1 MPKII
6 PRSHPKD
13 AAQRLTDAG
22 IAPLLARIYAA
33 RGISDATQL
42 ETGLARLQ
50 PFTLLKNAQQMAVL
64 LADAIAQNKK
74 LLIVADYDCDGA
86 TACAVGLRGLRAFG
100 AQVDFIVPNRF
111 EYGYGLTP
119 EIVKLAHGSNPDIL
133 ITVDNGIASV
143 EGVAEANRLGMQVLV
158 TDHHLPGDAL
168 PDALCIVNPNQP
180 GCDFPSKN
188 LAGVGVMFYVLLAL
202 RAELRSRGIFSSNTK
217 TQPPSIPPCQGGGI
231 APSLD
236 KGRAG
241 EGFAE
246 PNLGNLLDLVALGTV
261 ADVVKL
267 DENNRILVQQGLLRI
282 RAGRACAGINA
293 LLKIAKKDYAKVS
306 SYELG
311 FVVGPRLNAAG
322 RLEDMSLGIACLL
335 SDDDVEATQ
344 IAAKLD
350 ALNRERRSIEADMQE
365 AALAALEHINPTDS
379 SSLAMFDET
388 WHQGVIG
395 ILASRLK
402 DKFHRP
408 VIAFARAQ
416 TGELK
421 GSGRSIPGLH
431 LRDALDQLS
440 KRHPHLLQ
448 KFGGHAMAAGVSIRE
463 EHFDEFQAAFEV
475 IAQSL
480 LSPADLTRIIE
491 TDGALDAAD
500 FSLDIAR
507 SLEQQVWGQGFPQ
520 PLFEGEFAV
529 QSQRVVGEK
538 HLKLKLSTP
547 SASYDAIRFFS
558 ADPMPERICAAYKL
572 ALNEYNGK
580 TTLQLIIEH
589 WEVVT

>member
-6 PRSHPKD
+6 SRSSPEGD
-13 AAQRLTDAG
+13 AQRLAAAG

-33 RGISDATQL
+33 RGITDITQL
-42 ETGLARLQ
+42 ETGLARLL
-50 PFTLLKNAQQMAVL
+50 PFAQMKNVQQMAVL
-64 LADAIAQNKK
+64 LANAIAQKK
-74 LLIVADYDCDGA
+74 KMLIVADYDCDGA
-86 TACAVGLRGLRAFG
+86 TACAVALRGLRAFD
-100 AQVDFIVPNRF
+100 ALVDFIVPNRF

-119 EIVKLAHGSNPDIL
+119 EIVRLAAQSRPDIL
-133 ITVDNGIASV
+133 VTVDNGIASV

-158 TDHHLPGDAL
+158 TDHHLPGDTL

-180 GCDFPSKN
+180 GCDFHSKN

-202 RAELRSRGIFSSNTK
+202 RAELRERGTFIEK
-217 TQPPSIPPCQGGGI
+217 P
-231 APSLD
+231 
-236 KGRAG
+236 
-241 EGFAE
+241 E

-293 LLKIAKKDYAKVS
+293 LLLIAKKDYTKVS

-322 RLEDMSLGIACLL
+322 RLEDMGLGIDCLL
-335 SDDDVEATQ
+335 SDDDAEATQ

-365 AALAALEHINPTDS
+365 AALAALEHINPADG
-379 SSLAMFDET
+379 SSLAMFDDS

-402 DKFHRP
+402 DRYHRP
-408 VIAFARAQ
+408 VIAFARSQ

-431 LRDALDQLS
+431 LRDALDLLS

-463 EHFDEFQAAFEV
+463 EHFDEFRDAFEA
-475 IAQSL
+475 ITQSL

-491 TDGALDAAD
+491 TDGELDAAD

-520 PLFEGEFAV
+520 PVFEGEFIV

-538 HLKLKLSTP
+538 HLKLQLATHRTTF
-547 SASYDAIRFFS
+547 DAIRFFS
-558 ADPMPERICAAYKL
+558 ADPMPECIRAAYKL

-580 TTLQLIIEH
+580 TSLQLIIEH
-589 WEVVT
+589 WEAAPSASGQF

>member
-1 MPKII
+1 MQKMSQ
-6 PRSHPKD
+6 RSAPAD
-13 AAQRLTDAG
+13 DMQRLADTG
-22 IAPLLARIYAA
+22 IALLLARIYAA
-33 RGISDATQL
+33 RGISDISQL
-42 ETGLARLQ
+42 ETGLASLHS
-50 PFTLLKNAQQMAVL
+50 FSLLKNAPQMAKL

-86 TACAVGLRGLRAFG
+86 TACAVGLRGLRAFE
-100 AQVDFIVPNRF
+100 ARVDFIVPNRF

-119 EIVKLAHGSNPDIL
+119 EIVRLAAKSKPDIL
-133 ITVDNGIASV
+133 ITVDNGISSV

-180 GCDFPSKN
+180 GCEFPSKN

-202 RAELRSRGIFSSNTK
+202 RAELRSRGAFVVERAS
-217 TQPPSIPPCQGGGI
+217 PSPGGRG
-231 APSLD
+231 
-236 KGRAG
+236 
-241 EGFAE
+241 E
-246 PNLGNLLDLVALGTV
+246 PNLGNLLDLVALGTI

-267 DENNRILVQQGLLRI
+267 DKNNRILAQQGLLRI

-293 LLKIAKKDYAKVS
+293 LLQIAKKDYAKVS

-322 RLEDMSLGIACLL
+322 RLEDMSLGIDCLL
-335 SDDDVEATQ
+335 SDDPSEASK
-344 IAAKLD
+344 IADKLD
-350 ALNRERRSIEADMQE
+350 SLNRERRSIEANMQE
-365 AALAALEHINPTDS
+365 AALAALDNINPAES

-431 LRDALDQLS
+431 LRDALDLLS

-448 KFGGHAMAAGVSIRE
+448 KFGGHAMAAGLSIKE
-463 EHFDEFQAAFEV
+463 ENFAEFQSAFESV
-475 IAQSL
+475 VHSL

-491 TDGALDAAD
+491 TDGELNEAD

-520 PLFEGEFAV
+520 PVFEGEFTV
-529 QSQRVVGEK
+529 DNQRVVGEK
-538 HLKLKLSTP
+538 HLKLKLSVHQN
-547 SASYDAIRFFS
+547 SFDAIRFFS
-558 ADPMPERICAAYKL
+558 TESMPRRIHAAYKL
-572 ALNEYNGK
+572 AVNEYNGK
-580 TTLQLIIEH
+580 STLQLLIEH
-589 WEVVT
+589 WEAIPSTDTGESLR

>member
-6 PRSHPKD
+6 PRSYPENL
-13 AAQRLTDAG
+13 AQSLVKAG
-22 IAPLLARIYAA
+22 IAPLLARIYTA
-33 RGISDATQL
+33 RGISDITQL
-42 ETGLARLQ
+42 ETGLARLL
-50 PFTLLKNAQQMAVL
+50 PFTLLKNAQAMAIL
-64 LADAIAQNKK
+64 LADAIAQKKK

-100 AQVDFIVPNRF
+100 ARADFIVPNRF

-119 EIVKLAHGSNPDIL
+119 EIVRFAHESTPDIL

-158 TDHHLPGDAL
+158 TDHHLPGDTL

-180 GCDFPSKN
+180 GCTFPSKN

-202 RAELRSRGIFSSNTK
+202 RAELRSRGTF
-217 TQPPSIPPCQGGGI
+217 
-231 APSLD
+231 
-236 KGRAG
+236 AG
-241 EGFAE
+241 ENTPLSPSAQRRERDMRSE

-282 RAGRACAGINA
+282 RAGRACAGIGA
-293 LLKIAKKDYAKVS
+293 LLQIAKKDRAKVS

-322 RLEDMSLGIACLL
+322 RLEDMGLGIACLL
-335 SDDDVEATQ
+335 TDDSAEAAQ
-344 IAAKLD
+344 MAEKLD

-365 AALAALEHINPTDS
+365 AALAALEHINPSDS
-379 SSLAMFDET
+379 FSLAMFDET

-416 TGELK
+416 PGELK

-431 LRDALDQLS
+431 LRDALDLLS

-448 KFGGHAMAAGVSIRE
+448 KFGGHAMAAGLTLRE
-463 EHFDEFQAAFEV
+463 EHFDEFQRAFESV
-475 IAQSL
+475 AQTL
-480 LSPADLTRIIE
+480 LSPNDLEKVIE
-491 TDGALDAAD
+491 TDGELEASD
-500 FSLDIAR
+500 FSLDVAR
-507 SLEQQVWGQGFPQ
+507 VLEQQVWGQGFAE
-520 PLFEGEFAV
+520 PLLQGDFRV
-529 QSQRVVGEK
+529 QAQRIVGEK
-538 HLKLKLSTP
+538 HLKLTLAT
-547 SASYDAIRFFS
+547 AAANLEAMYFFS
-558 ADPMPERICAAYKL
+558 TDPLPEKVRMVYSLSI
-572 ALNEYNGK
+572 NEYNGRASV
-580 TTLQLIIEH
+580 QLIVRH
-589 WEVVT
+589 WKAI

>member
-6 PRSHPKD
+6 PRSHPEN
-13 AAQRLTDAG
+13 ATQHLVDAG

-33 RGISDATQL
+33 RGISDITQL
-42 ETGLARLQ
+42 ETGLACLL

-86 TACAVGLRGLRAFG
+86 TACAVALRGLRAFG
-100 AQVDFIVPNRF
+100 ARVDFIVPNRF

-119 EIVKLAHGSNPDIL
+119 EIVHLAAQSHPDIL

-143 EGVAEANRLGMQVLV
+143 EGVGEANRLGMQVLV

-202 RAELRSRGIFSSNTK
+202 RAELRERGAFIEK
-217 TQPPSIPPCQGGGI
+217 P
-231 APSLD
+231 
-236 KGRAG
+236 
-241 EGFAE
+241 E
-246 PNLGNLLDLVALGTV
+246 PNLGQLLDLVALGTV

-293 LLKIAKKDYAKVS
+293 LLRIAKKDSAKVS

-322 RLEDMSLGIACLL
+322 RLEDMGLGIACLL
-335 SDDDVEATQ
+335 SDDDVEASQ

-350 ALNRERRSIEADMQE
+350 ALNHERRSIEADMQE
-365 AALAALEHINPTDS
+365 AALAALEHINPADS

-402 DKFHRP
+402 DRYHRP
-408 VIAFARAQ
+408 VIAFARSQ
-416 TGELK
+416 PGELK

-431 LRDALDQLS
+431 LRDALDLLS

-463 EHFDEFQAAFEV
+463 EHFGEFQTAFEA

-480 LSPADLTRIIE
+480 LSPSDLTRIIE
-491 TDGALDAAD
+491 TDGALAASD

-520 PLFEGEFAV
+520 PLFEGEFTV

-538 HLKLKLSTP
+538 HLKLTLRQNSGQALSTP
-547 SASYDAIRFFS
+547 GTTFDAIHFFS
-558 ADPMPERICAAYKL
+558 TEPTPQNICAVYSL
-572 ALNEYNGK
+572 GINEYNGNVS
-580 TTLQLIIEH
+580 LQLIIRH
-589 WEVVT
+589 WQHAKG